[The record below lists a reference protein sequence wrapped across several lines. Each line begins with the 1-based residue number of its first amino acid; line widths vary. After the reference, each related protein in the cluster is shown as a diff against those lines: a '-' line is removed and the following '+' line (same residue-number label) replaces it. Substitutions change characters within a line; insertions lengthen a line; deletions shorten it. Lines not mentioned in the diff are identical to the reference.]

1 MRQLPP
7 LCEHRNKSVLDVEVM
22 GLTELYLQIVDRKD
36 DAYIYVSAPFSFRN
50 MWRLLLSCYIQ
61 MNTALRLAITHG
73 MHRAN
78 ATQNLQRPEIVHRT
92 RLWWKIYI
100 QEGSSIQLS
109 LAFTDDCRRLAA
121 AGGDPLASGDSAI
134 QVSPPSDFAG
144 FPSATA
150 TGVNVRVARITG

>member
-22 GLTELYLQIVDRKD
+22 GFTEPYLQIVDRKD
-36 DAYIYVSAPFSFRN
+36 DAYIYVSAPSSFHN

-61 MNTALRLAITHG
+61 MNTALPLTMTHG

-78 ATQNLQRPEIVHRT
+78 ATQNLRRSEIVHRT

-100 QEGSSIQLS
+100 QEGSSIRLS

-121 AGGDPLASGDSAI
+121 AGGIPW
-134 QVSPPSDFAG
+134 
-144 FPSATA
+144 
-150 TGVNVRVARITG
+150 RVATLRFRSALHRILRAFLPRLLQV